1 MGARPMPSPEVA
13 IRELQRISDAA
24 LASLSMQE
32 LLNELLERIVAI
44 LTTDTAAILLLDE
57 VAGDLVAQAAKG
69 IEEEVE
75 RGVRIPVGRGFAGR
89 IAAQQKAVAIE
100 DVDHAD
106 ILNPILREKGIRS
119 LLGVPLLVEGRVIG
133 VLHVGTLVPSA
144 LLRPGARPAPVRR
157 RPCRDRDRARAAARP
172 APCRGDPA
180 ARDAAGGPAG
190 DPGPRADRG
199 LPARRR
205 STPASAATG
214 TTSSSSSAAR
224 SRS

>member
-32 LLNELLERIVAI
+32 LLNELLERIVVI

-57 VAGDLVAQAAKG
+57 VAGELVAQAAKG

-106 ILNPILREKGIRS
+106 ILNPILRDKGIRS

-133 VLHVGTLVPSA
+133 VLHVGTLVPRHFSDT
-144 LLRPGARPAPVRR
+144 GARPAPVRR

-172 APCRGDPA
+172 APGRGDPA

-190 DPGPRADRG
+190 DPGPRADRS
-199 LPARRR
+199 LPPGGGHARL
-205 STPASAATG
+205 AATG
-214 TTSSSSSAAR
+214 TTSSSSAAES